1 MCQTIAMIRRIF
13 GLSLVLC
20 TVLVAAGPQFE
31 VASVKPDPWTGSGG
45 IGFLIKG
52 NTLLGN
58 HVTVID
64 LIQFAWDVK
73 ESHVSGPSWIQN
85 GKLTERETFQVVA
98 KAPGETPVSRAA
110 LRLMLQA
117 LLAERFQLRVNLA
130 IKSVPIW
137 NLVIAKSGSKLR
149 ESAPDAP
156 YELFINGG
164 KPSRLS
170 AVHVSIEQ
178 LIMSIQFHTGR
189 PVFDKTQLGGT
200 FDFEL
205 EYDTQGLSAAGPDS
219 PGDETTGNSI
229 FVSLQKQLG
238 LKLESG
244 TAPMNT
250 VTVEHVE
257 RPSAN

>member
-1 MCQTIAMIRRIF
+1 MYGFGRRRAAIR
-13 GLSLVLC
+13 G
-20 TVLVAAGPQFE
+20 
-31 VASVKPDPWTGSGG
+31 ASVKPDPWTGSGG
-45 IGFLIKG
+45 ISVLIKG
-52 NTLLGN
+52 NTLLAN
-58 HVTVID
+58 HATVND
-64 LIQFAWDVK
+64 LVQFAWNV
-73 ESHVSGPSWIQN
+73 EEPYVSGPPWIQN
-85 GKLTERETFQVVA
+85 GKLTEREMFQIVA
-98 KAPGETPVSRAA
+98 KVPGETPVSRADF
-110 LRLMLQA
+110 RLMLQA
-117 LLAERFQLRVNLA
+117 LLADRFQLHVISTPKA
-130 IKSVPIW
+130 MPVW
-137 NLVIAKSGSKLR
+137 NLTVAKGGPKLR
-149 ESAPDAP
+149 ESAEDAAFQ
-156 YELFINGG
+156 LRIKSG
-164 KPSRLS
+164 KTSRLT

-178 LIMSIQFHTGR
+178 LIESIQFHTGR
-189 PVFDKTQLGGT
+189 PVLDKTQLGGT